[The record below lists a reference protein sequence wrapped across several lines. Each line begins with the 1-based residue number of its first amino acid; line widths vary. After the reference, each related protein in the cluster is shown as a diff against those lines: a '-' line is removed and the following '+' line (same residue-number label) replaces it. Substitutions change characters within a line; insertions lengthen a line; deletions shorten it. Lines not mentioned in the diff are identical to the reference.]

1 MLCWPLIIVE
11 VAELAPC
18 FAGSVKIIIMYQLEK
33 RTGGFGDL
41 YQWKRAVAGRE
52 RRRVCYKLKSFK
64 IKTTIINYRKGNA
77 SQIFNFYLLIKSYC
91 NFLYEKTKTTQLLLN
106 RKIIRFKWK
115 NYNMLLDRKKK

>member
-1 MLCWPLIIVE
+1 VLCWPLIIVE

-64 IKTTIINYRKGNA
+64 IKTTIIIGKEMLLKYLIFIYLSKVIVIFYMKKLKKLNY
-77 SQIFNFYLLIKSYC
+77 YLI
-91 NFLYEKTKTTQLLLN
+91 EKLFILNGKTTTC
-106 RKIIRFKWK
+106 
-115 NYNMLLDRKKK
+115 Y